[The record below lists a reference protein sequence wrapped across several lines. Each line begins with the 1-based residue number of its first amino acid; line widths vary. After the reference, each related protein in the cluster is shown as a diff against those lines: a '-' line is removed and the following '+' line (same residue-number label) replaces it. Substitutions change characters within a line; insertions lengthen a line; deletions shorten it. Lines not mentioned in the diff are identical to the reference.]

1 MIAALMAL
9 LACQVA
15 GELVARLLGLPIP
28 GPVIGTILLF
38 ALLLIRGRVPGA
50 LRDVARALLTNLSLL
65 FVPAGVGIIQ
75 HLDRIRGEWVGI
87 LAALIGST
95 VLTMIV
101 AVVVFRLVSRV
112 TGADREEA

>member
-15 GELVARLLGLPIP
+15 GELVARLLGLQIP
-28 GPVIGTILLF
+28 GPVIGTVLLFILLL
-38 ALLLIRGRVPGA
+38 ARGRVPGA
-50 LRDVARALLTNLSLL
+50 LRDVARGLLTNLSLL

-87 LAALIGST
+87 LAALVGST
-95 VLTMIV
+95 VLTMVV
-101 AVVVFRLVSRV
+101 AVFVFRLVSRLS
-112 TGADREEA
+112 GADRGEA

>member
-87 LAALIGST
+87 VAALIGST

-101 AVVVFRLVSRV
+101 AVVVFRLVSRM
-112 TGADREEA
+112 TGSDREEA

>member
-15 GELVARLLGLPIP
+15 GELVARLLTLPVP

-38 ALLLIRGRVPGA
+38 VLLLIRGRVPDA
-50 LRDVARALLTNLSLL
+50 LRDVARGLLTHLSLL

-75 HLDRIRGEWVGI
+75 HLDRIRAEWIGI

-95 VLTMIV
+95 MLTMVV
-101 AVVVFRLVSRV
+101 AVVVFRTVSRL
-112 TGADREEA
+112 TSTDREGA

>member
-15 GELVARLLGLPIP
+15 GELAARLLGLSIP

-38 ALLLIRGRVPGA
+38 ALLPIRGRVPGA
-50 LRDVARALLTNLSLL
+50 LRDVARVLLTNLSLL

-75 HLDRIRGEWVGI
+75 HLDRIQGEWVGI
-87 LAALIGST
+87 VAALLGST

-101 AVVVFRLVSRV
+101 AVVVFRWVSRL
-112 TGADREEA
+112 TGADRGEA

>member
-28 GPVIGTILLF
+28 GPVIGTILMF
-38 ALLLIRGRVPGA
+38 ALLLAQGKVPGA
-50 LRDVARALLTNLSLL
+50 LRDVARGLLTNLSLL
-65 FVPAGVGIIQ
+65 FVPAGVGIVQ

-87 LAALIGST
+87 LAALVGST
-95 VLTMIV
+95 VLTMLV
-101 AVVVFRLVSRV
+101 AVFVFRLVSRLS
-112 TGADREEA
+112 GADREDA

>member
-28 GPVIGTILLF
+28 GPVIGTILMF
-38 ALLLIRGRVPGA
+38 VLLLIRGRVPGA
-50 LRDVARALLTNLSLL
+50 LRDVSRALLTNLSLL

-87 LAALIGST
+87 LAALVGSA
-95 VLTMIV
+95 VLTMV
-101 AVVVFRLVSRV
+101 MAVFVFRLVSRLS
-112 TGADREEA
+112 GADQGEA

>member
-15 GELVARLLGLPIP
+15 GELAARLLGLPIP

-50 LRDVARALLTNLSLL
+50 LRDVARGLLTNLSLL

-101 AVVVFRLVSRV
+101 AVVVFRLVSRLP
-112 TGADREEA
+112 GADRGEA

>member
-28 GPVIGTILLF
+28 GPVIGTILMF
-38 ALLLIRGRVPGA
+38 VLLLIRGQVPGA
-50 LRDVARALLTNLSLL
+50 LRDVSRGLLTNLSLL

-87 LAALIGST
+87 VAALIGST

-101 AVVVFRLVSRV
+101 AVVVFRLVSRL
-112 TGADREEA
+112 TDADREEV

>member
-15 GELVARLLGLPIP
+15 GELVARLLELPVP

-38 ALLLIRGRVPGA
+38 ALLLIRGRVPAA
-50 LRDVARALLTNLSLL
+50 LHDVARGLLTNLSLL

-87 LAALIGST
+87 VAALIGST

-101 AVVVFRLVSRV
+101 AVVVFRLVSRM
-112 TGADREEA
+112 TGAGRGEA